1 MDACQGPLRAE
12 SRSQANHVADVVE
25 DKAANRDVVYVAVLA
40 RAFLASA
47 TTVIHGWLIAGGTG
61 TVNRRCVVAAAN
73 TAPNQPSEDV
83 YVFPLHMGGLAV
95 MAAVLVQPV
104 INLAA
109 VCFREE
115 GWVMLRAEDPLIL
128 RLEAERHIR
137 FVAVVVAVRPTV
149 ERAAQDDGHGGRRPC
164 VAAPRAPACLIEQA
178 GRVGEGVCAQVGI
191 LELQRDLGFIV
202 ADREGIRLAVVGI
215 SKWHTAAIPFPL
227 GGPGVHRRSD
237 ALARHVALELGKD
250 QDDLEHGFAHRGRRI
265 ELLVLADERHAE
277 LLALGVHR
285 REVQEITAD
294 AVNLP
299 DEHMREL
306 ATLDALHHLLERWAV
321 CILAGVPGIL
331 EDLVIFDIQNILG
344 IVHHVL
350 PLHRQGILVH
360 LMNRG
365 HAAVDCRL
373 LCSWHRAASSRRP
386 ADVSMLIVAEP
397 RAAMRT
403 PMRAPSLYFL

>member
-25 DKAANRDVVYVAVLA
+25 DEAANPDVCDVAVPA
-40 RAFLASA
+40 RALLATA
-47 TTVIHGWLIAGGTG
+47 TTVVHGRLVAGGPG
-61 TVNRRCVVAAAN
+61 SVNRRCVVAAAN

-109 VCFREE
+109 IRFREE
-115 GWVMLRAEDPLIL
+115 GRVMLRAEDPLFL
-128 RLEAERHIR
+128 RLEAERHFR

-178 GRVGEGVCAQVGI
+178 GCVGEGVCAQVGI

-237 ALARHVALELGKD
+237 ALARHVALQLGED
-250 QDDLEHGFAHRGRRI
+250 QDDLEHGFAHRGGCV
-265 ELLVLADERHAE
+265 ELLILADESHAE
-277 LLALGVHR
+277 LLAPRIHC
-285 REVQEITAD
+285 REVQEIAAD

-306 ATLDALHHLLERWAV
+306 ATLDALHHLLERRAV
-321 CILAGVPGIL
+321 RILAGVPSIL
-331 EDLVIFDIQNILG
+331 EDLVVLDTQYVLG
-344 IVHHVL
+344 IVYHVL

-360 LMNRG
+360 L
-365 HAAVDCRL
+365 V
-373 LCSWHRAASSRRP
+373 
-386 ADVSMLIVAEP
+386 
-397 RAAMRT
+397 
-403 PMRAPSLYFL
+403 